1 MSTNDLLQDVR
12 YGVRSLLKAPAF
24 ATAAILALAIGIGA
38 TTALFSVVN
47 AVVLA
52 PLPYAEPERL
62 VALWEVNHEKN
73 LDHEPVSPVNFMD
86 YRALTQVFA
95 DAAAWWRPEITLRNQ
110 DQEPVRV
117 NTVEVSGNFL
127 TVVGVRPAL
136 GAGFPPD
143 VFHSRDRLA
152 LMSHRLWESRFSSD
166 AAIVGKTIQLNDDQF
181 TVAGVMPR
189 GFDFPGDT
197 DLWERLNWD
206 LTRHSRGAH
215 FMETVARMKPGVT
228 LAAAQRELDALTGRL
243 SAEFAATNR
252 GWRTRAVRLHDEV
265 VGFYRS
271 ALYVVLA
278 AVGLLLLIACIN
290 IASLL
295 MARAASR
302 AREVAVRAAIG
313 ATRERLIRQ
322 FLTESLVLAGAGGA
336 IGVGL
341 AFAGMKAI
349 VAATPFDIPR
359 LADVT
364 LDGRALLF
372 AVVLVL
378 TTAVVFGLLPALV
391 LSGIDLQRVLKAGGR
406 SPGGRGGRRAH
417 RALVAAEIA
426 LAVMLLAGAGLL
438 VRGVAKLTGEDP
450 GFRPGHVMTAGI
462 QLTGG
467 AYGGWPQVE
476 QFHSALVQALQQQP
490 GIEAAG
496 ASNFLPL
503 APGWRIPFLRRG
515 VPPPPR
521 GDEPTAQY
529 HSVSDGYFETLGV
542 PLLRGRLFDAHD
554 TAESHGVVVIN
565 QALAQRYFGGADPVG
580 QTVASLTTNIGPLG
594 ATLMKDRDHVII
606 GVVGDVKNSSLQGRT
621 EPALYHSLR
630 QFPFRHIYLVAR
642 GNDAARSGAAIRDAV
657 RSADP
662 GLPAPEV
669 RPMQAVVGASVE
681 RPRLLMFMLGIFA
694 ASALALAAL
703 GIYGLLSY
711 AVTERHEE
719 LSIRMALG
727 AQPSGVRWL
736 VLRDGLVLAVAGSV
750 AGIAG
755 AYAIARQVSSLLYGV
770 PPGDPIALGSVAAV
784 AIASATAA
792 CVIPAWRASRIN
804 PLVGLRE

>member
-1 MSTNDLLQDVR
+1 MPDLLQDLR

-24 ATAAILALAIGIGA
+24 ATAAILALALGIGS
-38 TTALFSVVN
+38 TTAVFSVVN

-52 PLPYAEPERL
+52 PLPYGEPERL

-127 TVVGVRPAL
+127 GVVGVRPTL

-143 VFHSRDRLA
+143 VFYSRDRLV

-166 AAIVGKTIQLNDDQF
+166 ATIVGKTIRLNDDQF

-189 GFDFPGDT
+189 GFGFPGDT
-197 DLWERLNWD
+197 DLWERLTWD

-228 LAAAQRELDALTGRL
+228 LAVAQQELDALTGRL
-243 SAEFAATNR
+243 SAEFVSTNR

-265 VGFYRS
+265 VGHYRS

-313 ATRERLIRQ
+313 ATRRRLIRQ
-322 FLTESLVLAGAGGA
+322 FLTESLVLAGAGGI

-341 AFAGMKAI
+341 AIAGLKAI
-349 VAATPFDIPR
+349 VAATPLDIPR

-372 AVVLVL
+372 AVALVL
-378 TTAVVFGLLPALV
+378 TTAVAFGLLPALV
-391 LSGIDLQRVLKAGGR
+391 LSGIDLQRVLKEGGR

-417 RALVAAEIA
+417 YVLVAAEIA
-426 LAVMLLAGAGLL
+426 LAVMLLSGAGLL
-438 VRGVAKLTGEDP
+438 VRGVARLTGEDA
-450 GFRPGHVMTAGI
+450 GLRPANVVTAGV

-467 AYGGWPQVE
+467 AYGSWPQVE

-503 APGWRIPFLRRG
+503 APGWRIPFLKRG
-515 VPPPPR
+515 VPPAPR

-529 HSVSDGYFETLGV
+529 HSVSEGYFETLGV

-554 TAESHGVVVIN
+554 TAQSRGVVVIN
-565 QALAQRYFGGADPVG
+565 QALARRYFGDTDPVG

-606 GVVGDVKNSSLQGRT
+606 GVVGDVKNSSLQGRA

-630 QFPFRHIYLVAR
+630 QFPFRHVYLVAR
-642 GNDAARSGAAIRDAV
+642 GNDAARAGAAIRDAV
-657 RSADP
+657 RRGDP
-662 GLPAPEV
+662 GLPAPEL
-669 RPMQAVVGASVE
+669 RPMEAVIGASVE
-681 RPRLLMFMLGIFA
+681 RPRLLMFMLSVFA
-694 ASALALAAL
+694 ASAAALAAL

-711 AVTERHEE
+711 AVTERHQE

-727 AQPSGVRWL
+727 AQPGGVRWL
-736 VLRDGLVLAVAGSV
+736 VLRDGLLLAVAGCIIGV
-750 AGIAG
+750 AA

-770 PPGDPIALGSVAAV
+770 SPGDPIALGSVAAV
-784 AIASATAA
+784 AIASAMAA

>member
-1 MSTNDLLQDVR
+1 MPDLIQDLR
-12 YGVRSLLKAPAF
+12 YGVRSLVKAPAF
-24 ATAAILALAIGIGA
+24 ATAAILALALGIGV
-38 TTALFSVVN
+38 TTAIFSVVN

-52 PLPYAEPERL
+52 PLPYQEPDRL
-62 VALWEVNHEKN
+62 VSLWEVNHEKN

-86 YRALTQVFA
+86 YRALTQVFT

-110 DQEPVRV
+110 DQDPVRV

-127 TVVGVRPAL
+127 TVVGVRPTL

-143 VFHSRDRLA
+143 VFYSRDRLV

-166 AAIVGKTIQLNDDQF
+166 ATIVGKTIRLNDDQF
-181 TVAGVMPR
+181 TVAGVLPR

-197 DLWERLNWD
+197 DLWERLSWD

-215 FMETVARMKPGVT
+215 FMETVARLQPGVP

-243 SAEFAATNR
+243 SGEFAATNR
-252 GWRTRAVRLHDEV
+252 GWRARAIRLHDEV
-265 VGFYRS
+265 VGYYRS
-271 ALYVVLA
+271 ALFVVLA

-313 ATRERLIRQ
+313 ATRQRLIRQ
-322 FLTESLVLAGAGGA
+322 FLTESLVLAVAGGTLG
-336 IGVGL
+336 IVL
-341 AFAGMKAI
+341 AFAAMKAI
-349 VAATPFDIPR
+349 VAATPLDIPR

-372 AVVLVL
+372 AVLLVMA
-378 TTAVVFGLLPALV
+378 TAVVFGLLPALV
-391 LSGIDLQRVLKAGGR
+391 LSRIDLQRVLKEGGR

-417 RALVAAEIA
+417 HALVAAEIA

-438 VRGVAKLTGEDP
+438 VRGVARLTAEDP
-450 GFRPGHVMTAGI
+450 GFQPSGVVTAGI

-467 AYGGWPQVE
+467 AYGSWPQVE
-476 QFHSALVQALQQQP
+476 QFHSALVQVLQQQP

-503 APGWRIPFLRRG
+503 APGWRIPFLKRG

-529 HSVSDGYFETLGV
+529 HSVSEGYFETLGV
-542 PLLRGRLFDAHD
+542 SLLRGRLFDAHD
-554 TAESHGVVVIN
+554 TAQSRGVVVIN
-565 QALAQRYFGGADPVG
+565 QALARRYFGDTDPVG

-594 ATLMKDRDHVII
+594 ATLMKERDHVII

-621 EPALYHSLR
+621 EPALYHSIR
-630 QFPFRHIYLVAR
+630 QFPFRHLYLVAR
-642 GNDAARSGAAIRDAV
+642 GKDAVRVGAAIRDAV
-657 RSADP
+657 RRSDP
-662 GLPAPEV
+662 GLPAPEL
-669 RPMQAVVGASVE
+669 RQMEAVVGASVE
-681 RPRLLMFMLGIFA
+681 RPRLLMYMLSVFA
-694 ASALALAAL
+694 AAALALAAL

-711 AVTERHEE
+711 AVTERHQE

-727 AQPSGVRWL
+727 AQPVGLRWL
-736 VLRDGLVLAVAGSV
+736 VLRDGLLLAVAGSV
-750 AGIAG
+750 AGVAA
-755 AYAIARQVSSLLYGV
+755 AYAIGRQVSSLLYGV
-770 PPGDPIALGSVAAV
+770 SPGDPIALGSVAAM
-784 AIASATAA
+784 AIGIALAA